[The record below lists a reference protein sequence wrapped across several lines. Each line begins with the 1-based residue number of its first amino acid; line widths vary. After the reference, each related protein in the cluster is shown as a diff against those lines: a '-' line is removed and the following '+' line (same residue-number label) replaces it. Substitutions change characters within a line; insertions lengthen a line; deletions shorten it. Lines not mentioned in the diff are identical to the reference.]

1 MNKFRALPWMWIL
14 LWVAVLPIGMG
25 QDVLRMSRSLESSSL
40 EVWQSIHSRYQ
51 QLGAGGRLSEDDLS
65 LYFSLNAF
73 AKSATLLRE
82 LAPAS
87 SLKDLRGGIQ
97 SMVRQAVEIENLF
110 DRSGGFFRQFDS
122 WRDVQ
127 TNLAAVSRAANV
139 PYAPLG
145 EISRPAQPGIA
156 VGGRD
161 RPLPT
166 EPRGRFWWRG
176 VVDGSDKIRLMGDQ
190 VFIEHIEAQP
200 VRDDSYDL
208 SSPLPRSGTPV
219 TLRKI
224 KGRGRVEIVEQP
236 SSRNRFSVVV
246 LLEDSKGGSDTYEF
260 ELVWD
265 SSEPAA
271 PRIPRP

>member
-1 MNKFRALPWMWIL
+1 MKTNCALRWVWVL
-14 LWVAVLPIGMG
+14 LWVVGLPMVLG
-25 QDVLRMSRSLESSSL
+25 QDVVRLSRSLESSSL
-40 EVWQSIHSRYQ
+40 EVWQSVHSRYQ
-51 QLGAGGRLSEDDLS
+51 QLAASGRLSEDDLS
-65 LYFSLNAF
+65 LYFNLNAF
-73 AKSATLLRE
+73 SKSATLFRE
-82 LAPAS
+82 LAPPS

-97 SMVRQAVEIENLF
+97 SMIRQAVEVENLF

-127 TNLAAVSRAANV
+127 TNLVAVARAANV

-145 EISRPAQPGIA
+145 EINRPVQPGNT

-161 RPLPT
+161 RPLPS

-176 VVDGSDKIRLMGDQ
+176 VIDGSDRIRLMGDQ
-190 VFIEHIEAQP
+190 VIIEHVEAQP

-208 SSPLPRSGTPV
+208 SSPLPRTGTPV

-246 LLEDSKGGSDTYEF
+246 LLEDKKGGSDTYEF

-265 SSEPAA
+265 SSEPAT